1 MDAETKTCPHCA
13 ETIKAA
19 AKRCP
24 RCTSGLV
31 KVSAATWL
39 NITWAW
45 LVLCCPLLLVA
56 WWLRDVTGTGER
68 FEPHRDKLRITETS
82 MHYSQSGETNFIS
95 TVGYIQ
101 NGSDYAW
108 KSLQL
113 EAQYFDANDKLIDAK
128 TETLTY
134 QEIPAGITTAFRI
147 RTIAAKD
154 RASYASQKIQIRTA
168 KDARG
173 LRDAEE

>member
-1 MDAETKTCPHCA
+1 
-13 ETIKAA
+13 
-19 AKRCP
+19 
-24 RCTSGLV
+24 
-31 KVSAATWL
+31 
-39 NITWAW
+39 
-45 LVLCCPLLLVA
+45 
-56 WWLRDVTGTGER
+56 
-68 FEPHRDKLRITETS
+68 